1 MVTASSPRLRTSS
14 RAGSALARRGAARAQ
29 RLTTTREVR
38 RAIVSVAGLVGAP
51 VRNQTGQSVGKLID
65 VVARMHAGDR
75 YPPITGLLVRVGSRV
90 SFLAVGAVAEI
101 EHRAVTLRSSR
112 LDLRDFQ
119 RRPGEVVLAKDVL
132 DHQLVDVDGRQVI
145 RAADLYLAA
154 VGDDFRLVGLDVSL
168 GTLIRRIGPRR
179 LRGRPTPERVI
190 DWDAV
195 APFGENL
202 THGPSTV
209 QLSRSDDDLHRLQP
223 GDLADLL
230 EDLDRTER
238 RALLDRLDRET
249 AADALEEMDP
259 DELEALL
266 READPPRAA
275 ELLAA
280 MEPDEA
286 VDALR
291 DLSEHERDTI
301 LAHVPE
307 PTRSELLGL
316 LAYPERSAGGF
327 MTTILARAG
336 LDHTVGEVE
345 RIVAT
350 MSAHRNEI
358 DAVLILDADGML
370 LADLPL
376 FDLVAHPDE
385 ELISDVLD
393 AEDHPEPLTIRPD
406 ATVGE
411 VAEQLVRTRRSSL
424 LVVGQTGQ
432 PLGRILADDVL
443 DALLPERGRRHFPR
457 LLQ

>member
-1 MVTASSPRLRTSS
+1 
-14 RAGSALARRGAARAQ
+14 
-29 RLTTTREVR
+29 
-38 RAIVSVAGLVGAP
+38 
-51 VRNQTGQSVGKLID
+51 
-65 VVARMHAGDR
+65 
-75 YPPITGLLVRVGSRV
+75 
-90 SFLAVGAVAEI
+90 
-101 EHRAVTLRSSR
+101 
-112 LDLRDFQ
+112 
-119 RRPGEVVLAKDVL
+119 
-132 DHQLVDVDGRQVI
+132 
-145 RAADLYLAA
+145 
-154 VGDDFRLVGLDVSL
+154 
-168 GTLIRRIGPRR
+168 
-179 LRGRPTPERVI
+179 
-190 DWDAV
+190 
-195 APFGENL
+195 
-202 THGPSTV
+202 
-209 QLSRSDDDLHRLQP
+209 
-223 GDLADLL
+223 
-230 EDLDRTER
+230 
-238 RALLDRLDRET
+238 
-249 AADALEEMDP
+249 
-259 DELEALL
+259 
-266 READPPRAA
+266 
-275 ELLAA
+275 
-280 MEPDEA
+280 
-286 VDALR
+286 
-291 DLSEHERDTI
+291 
-301 LAHVPE
+301 
-307 PTRSELLGL
+307 
-316 LAYPERSAGGF
+316 